1 MKIAIFI
8 ADEGYGHAMRQK
20 NIIHELL
27 DHLPFLDIT
36 VYGKDKLD
44 ILRDEFDNRISYID
58 FFNLI
63 LTAKDINGDLD
74 VKNTK
79 DLFKQWHN
87 NRSNWIQE
95 TLQILDPET
104 DLIISDSVPQ
114 LSEVAKI
121 FGIKQYNIQHFTWDW
136 LYYSLFGDDEIFKQ
150 LNYDYRLWGEF
161 IFPPLS
167 PVKNLT
173 MHNMHS
179 NIGLIVN
186 RRLVRCANN
195 KILFKKNI
203 TKKSVLLMNNGT
215 QSLSTLISELLFE
228 MPFQKEWEFLLRSE
242 HLSEKDKRKALQRND
257 FKIIT
262 GLSNTHMSIA
272 NSDIVLARGGYNILS
287 ELLALNKP
295 AVLIEENSNPEI
307 ESNLSLA
314 KEYKN
319 LKISIKR
326 EAINTLQDLMNL
338 IKNEKNS
345 QKDNFSG
352 LSCNGAPQILLKIA
366 DDFGFN

>member
-1 MKIAIFI
+1 
-8 ADEGYGHAMRQK
+8 
-20 NIIHELL
+20 
-27 DHLPFLDIT
+27 
-36 VYGKDKLD
+36 
-44 ILRDEFDNRISYID
+44 
-58 FFNLI
+58 
-63 LTAKDINGDLD
+63 
-74 VKNTK
+74 
-79 DLFKQWHN
+79 
-87 NRSNWIQE
+87 
-95 TLQILDPET
+95 
-104 DLIISDSVPQ
+104 
-114 LSEVAKI
+114 
-121 FGIKQYNIQHFTWDW
+121 
-136 LYYSLFGDDEIFKQ
+136 
-150 LNYDYRLWGEF
+150 
-161 IFPPLS
+161 
-167 PVKNLT
+167 
-173 MHNMHS
+173 
-179 NIGLIVN
+179 
-186 RRLVRCANN
+186 
-195 KILFKKNI
+195 
-203 TKKSVLLMNNGT
+203 MNNGT